1 MRECIM
7 KALVLEKA
15 GQISIQDWEN
25 TEILGENDVEIKIHS
40 VGICG
45 SDVHYYQYGRIG
57 PFVVE
62 KPMILGHEASGVIT
76 AVGKKVTH
84 LKIGDRVCMEPGI
97 PNLQSPQSRAGI
109 YNLDPE
115 VRFWATPP
123 IDGCLRERV
132 IHPAAFTFKLPDNV
146 SFAEGAMVEPL
157 AIGMQAATKAEIKPG
172 DIALVVGAGT
182 IGIVTALAAL
192 AGGCSDVIICDVF
205 DEKLE
210 IAKQYPGLHPVN
222 SKVLA
227 EKVNALTDGNG
238 VNILFECSGA
248 KPVVATISD
257 HIAPGGTAV
266 LVGMPIDPAPLDIVS
281 AQAKEITFKTIF
293 RYANMYPR
301 TIRLLSSGKLNV
313 TPLLSATYKFKNSV
327 QAYERAAE
335 GRPTDIKIMLEME

>member
-1 MRECIM
+1 M

-15 GQISIQDWEN
+15 GQISIQDWEAP
-25 TEILGENDVEIKIHS
+25 EILGENDVEIKIHS

-76 AVGKKVTH
+76 AVGKNVTH

-182 IGIVTALAAL
+182 IGVVTALAAL

-248 KPVVATISD
+248 KSVIATISE
-257 HIAPGGTAV
+257 HIAPGGIAV
-266 LVGMPIDPAPLDIVS
+266 LVGMPIDPTPLDIVS

-301 TIRLLSSGKLNV
+301 TIRLLSSGKLKV
-313 TPLLSATYKFKNSV
+313 TPLLSATYKFKDSV
-327 QAYERAAE
+327 KAYERAAE

>member
-1 MRECIM
+1 M

-15 GQISIQDWEN
+15 GQISIQDWEAP
-25 TEILGENDVEIKIHS
+25 EILGENDVEIKIHS

-62 KPMILGHEASGVIT
+62 KPMVLGHEASGVIT
-76 AVGKKVTH
+76 AVGKNVTH
-84 LKIGDRVCMEPGI
+84 LKSGDRVCMEPGI

-182 IGIVTALAAL
+182 IGVVTALAAL

-227 EKVNALTDGNG
+227 EKVNALTNGNG
-238 VNILFECSGA
+238 VNTLFECSGA
-248 KPVVATISD
+248 KSVIATISE
-257 HIAPGGTAV
+257 HIAPGGIAV
-266 LVGMPIDPAPLDIVS
+266 LVGMPIDPTPLDIVS

-301 TIRLLSSGKLNV
+301 TIRLLSSGKLKV
-313 TPLLSATYKFKNSV
+313 TPLLSATYKFKDSV
-327 QAYERAAE
+327 KAYERAAE

>member
-1 MRECIM
+1 M

-15 GQISIQDWEN
+15 GQISIQDWE
-25 TEILGENDVEIKIHS
+25 TSEILGENDVEIKIHS

-57 PFVVE
+57 PFIVE

-76 AVGKKVTH
+76 AVGKNVTH

-115 VRFWATPP
+115 IRFWATPP

-157 AIGMQAATKAEIKPG
+157 SIGMQAATKAEIKLG

-227 EKVNALTDGNG
+227 EKVNTLTDGNG

-248 KPVVATISD
+248 KPVIATISE
-257 HIAPGGTAV
+257 HIAPGGIAV
-266 LVGMPIDPAPLDIVS
+266 LVGMPIDPAPFDVVS

-301 TIRLLSSGKLNV
+301 TIRLLSSGKLKV
-313 TPLLSATYKFKNSV
+313 TPLLSATYKFKDSV

>member
-1 MRECIM
+1 M

-15 GQISIQDWEN
+15 GRISIQDWKSP
-25 TEILGENDVEIKIHS
+25 EILGEDDVEIKIHS

-45 SDVHYYQYGRIG
+45 SDVHYYQHGRIG

-76 AVGKKVTH
+76 AIGKNVTH
-84 LKIGDRVCMEPGI
+84 LKIGDRVCVEPGI

-109 YNLDPE
+109 YNLDPD

-123 IDGCLRERV
+123 VDGCLRERV
-132 IHPAAFTFKLPDNV
+132 IHPAAFTFKLPENV

-157 AIGMQAATKAEIKPG
+157 SIGMQAATKAEIKPG

-192 AGGCSDVIICDVF
+192 AGGCSDVIICDLF

-227 EKVNALTDGNG
+227 EKVNALTDGSG

-248 KPVVATISD
+248 KPVIATISD
-257 HIAPGGTAV
+257 HIAPAGTAV
-266 LVGMPIDPAPLDIVS
+266 LVGMPIYPASFDIVS

-313 TPLLSATYKFKNSV
+313 TPLLSATYKFKDSI

>member
-1 MRECIM
+1 M

-15 GQISIQDWEN
+15 GQISIQDWEAP
-25 TEILGENDVEIKIHS
+25 EIVGENDVEIKIHS

-57 PFVVE
+57 PFIVE

-76 AVGKKVTH
+76 AVGKNVTH

-115 VRFWATPP
+115 IRFWATPP

-157 AIGMQAATKAEIKPG
+157 SIGMQAATKAEIKPG

-222 SKVLA
+222 SKALA
-227 EKVNALTDGNG
+227 EKVNVLTDGNG

-248 KPVVATISD
+248 KPVIATISE
-257 HIAPGGTAV
+257 HIAPGGIAV

-301 TIRLLSSGKLNV
+301 TIRLLSSGKLKV
-313 TPLLSATYKFKNSV
+313 TPLLSATYKFKDSV

>member
-1 MRECIM
+1 M

-15 GQISIQDWEN
+15 GQISIQDWEAP
-25 TEILGENDVEIKIHS
+25 EIVGENDVEIKIHS

-57 PFVVE
+57 PFIVE

-76 AVGKKVTH
+76 AVGKNVTH

-157 AIGMQAATKAEIKPG
+157 SIGMQAATKAEIKPG

-227 EKVNALTDGNG
+227 EKVNVLTDGNG

-248 KPVVATISD
+248 KPVIATISE
-257 HIAPGGTAV
+257 HIAPGGIAV

-301 TIRLLSSGKLNV
+301 TIRLLSSGKLKV
-313 TPLLSATYKFKNSV
+313 TPLLSATYKFKDSV

>member
-1 MRECIM
+1 M

-15 GQISIQDWEN
+15 GQISIQDWEAP
-25 TEILGENDVEIKIHS
+25 EIVGENDVEIKIHS

-57 PFVVE
+57 PFIVE

-76 AVGKKVTH
+76 AVGKNVTH

-123 IDGCLRERV
+123 IDGCLREKV

-157 AIGMQAATKAEIKPG
+157 SIGMQAATKAEIKPG

-227 EKVNALTDGNG
+227 EKVNVLTDGNG

-248 KPVVATISD
+248 KPVIATISE
-257 HIAPGGTAV
+257 HIAPGGIAV

-301 TIRLLSSGKLNV
+301 TIRLLSSGKLKV
-313 TPLLSATYKFKNSV
+313 TPLLSATYKFKDSV

>member
-1 MRECIM
+1 M

-15 GQISIQDWEN
+15 GQISIQDWE
-25 TEILGENDVEIKIHS
+25 TPEILGENDVEIKIHS

-57 PFVVE
+57 PFIVE

-76 AVGKKVTH
+76 AVGKNVTH

-172 DIALVVGAGT
+172 DIALVIGAGT

-222 SKVLA
+222 SKVVA
-227 EKVNALTDGNG
+227 EKVNTLTEGNG

-248 KPVVATISD
+248 KPVIATISE
-257 HIAPGGTAV
+257 HIAPGGIAV
-266 LVGMPIDPAPLDIVS
+266 LVGMPIDPAPFDVVS

-301 TIRLLSSGKLNV
+301 TIRLLSSGKLKV
-313 TPLLSATYKFKNSV
+313 TPLLSATYKFKDSV